1 MASTRDWFNYATD
14 LVINGIDDLEK
25 SVDDVLAACETEEK
39 LEEVLDTI
47 CTRCKDHGVTLS
59 KKNFS
64 YSTIIMYGG
73 HILDTTADELVVKPN
88 PEKLERLCSFPSPNT
103 KEDVQSLIGV
113 IKTFDIWSMNLSAKC
128 EKIREL
134 NKEKEAFRWTLD
146 HKLEFQELKKNFY
159 HQKASWHMIGK
170 RKNQNIYRCGKDWGH
185 GLHPVSRK

>member
-1 MASTRDWFNYATD
+1 M
-14 LVINGIDDLEK
+14 
-25 SVDDVLAACETEEK
+25 
-39 LEEVLDTI
+39 EEVLDTI

-113 IKTFDIWSMNLSAKC
+113 IKTFDIWS
-128 EKIREL
+128 KIS
-134 NKEKEAFRWTLD
+134 K
-146 HKLEFQELKKNFY
+146 
-159 HQKASWHMIGK
+159 M
-170 RKNQNIYRCGKDWGH
+170 
-185 GLHPVSRK
+185 